1 MTAGSAGQAAPILR
15 VEDLQVV
22 VRGRKRPLR
31 VVDGFHLD
39 VFPGRVTGVAGES
52 GSGKTISM
60 MSVLGLLP
68 LGVQASGV
76 AWFGG
81 RDLLSL
87 PREALNGIRGKDI
100 ALVMQDPRSSL
111 HPMLSVGAQLTDHLR
126 HHFHIGKREARG
138 RAADLLHQVRIP
150 DPIGSLNA
158 YPHEFS
164 GGMCQRICIAI
175 ALACGPK
182 ILIADEPTTGLDV
195 TVQAGI
201 LHLLRELGE
210 AHGLGIVLI
219 THDLGV
225 MSGLADTVS
234 VMYAGRIVESG
245 PTSIVLTSPR
255 HPYTHALLAAL
266 PRPDRSDQV
275 LTAIPGHLGPPHRWP
290 QGCGFHPRCPYR
302 ASGCS
307 EVVPDLVA
315 IGSGQQHA
323 CLVDPLAPT

>member
-1 MTAGSAGQAAPILR
+1 MTADLAAQATPILR

-22 VRGRKRPLR
+22 VRGRRRPLR

-39 VFPGRVTGVAGES
+39 VFPGRVTGLAGES

-60 MSVLGLLP
+60 MAVLGLLP
-68 LGVQASGV
+68 LGAQASGV

-81 RDLLSL
+81 RDLLSM
-87 PREALNGIRGKDI
+87 PREELNGVRGKHI
-100 ALVMQDPRSSL
+100 SLVMQDPRSSL

-126 HHFHIGKREARG
+126 HHLQSGEREARE
-138 RAADLLHQVRIP
+138 RAADLLRQVRIP
-150 DPIGSLNA
+150 DPRGSLNA

-164 GGMCQRICIAI
+164 GGMCQRISIAI
-175 ALACGPK
+175 ALACSPR

-201 LHLLRELGE
+201 LHLLRELGK
-210 AHGLGIVLI
+210 AHGLGIILI

-225 MSGLADTVS
+225 LSGLADTVS

-266 PRPDRSDQV
+266 PRPDRSDRV
-275 LTAIPGHLGPPHRWP
+275 LTPIPGNLGPPHRWP
-290 QGCGFHPRCPYR
+290 QGCAFHPRCPYR
-302 ASGCS
+302 KPDCS

-315 IGSGQQHA
+315 VGSGQEHA